1 MRMVI
6 LTALVLGLFEIGI
19 GLLSY
24 RDDLTFARAERVAPQ
39 GSAAPRRTRDEDLWR
54 AHLDVVE
61 KELARGHIDVAV
73 RVWHD
78 AQGAALASR
87 TWESMV
93 ALGDSWMAIGRA
105 AGTPRGSRERA
116 REAYTTA
123 LIWARRSRSV
133 DGVLGSAEGFRRL
146 DEHVFAEQSL
156 RIAEQ
161 VADGDGSALQRVRE
175 VRQRWAAPQ
184 TITEF

>member
-1 MRMVI
+1 MRLVI

-24 RDDLTFARAERVAPQ
+24 RDDMTFARERAAPQ
-39 GSAAPRRTRDEDLWR
+39 GSAAPGRARDADLWR

-78 AQGAALASR
+78 AQGAAVASR
-87 TWESMV
+87 TWDSMI

-116 REAYTTA
+116 RDAYTAA
-123 LIWARRSRSV
+123 LIRARSSRSV
-133 DGVLGSAEGFRRL
+133 DGVLSSAEGFRRL

-156 RIAEQ
+156 RIAEHM
-161 VADGDGSALQRVRE
+161 VDGDDSALRRVRE
-175 VRQRWAAPQ
+175 IRQRWAAAE

>member
-24 RDDLTFARAERVAPQ
+24 RDDASLARAERSAQ
-39 GSAAPRRTRDEDLWR
+39 TGGSAMGRARDDNLWR
-54 AHLDVVE
+54 AHLDVVDR
-61 KELARGHIDVAV
+61 ELARGHIDVAV
-73 RVWHD
+73 RIWHD

-87 TWESMV
+87 TWESMI

-133 DGVLGSAEGFRRL
+133 EGVLGS
-146 DEHVFAEQSL
+146 
-156 RIAEQ
+156 
-161 VADGDGSALQRVRE
+161 
-175 VRQRWAAPQ
+175 
-184 TITEF
+184 

>member
-24 RDDLTFARAERVAPQ
+24 RDDLTFARERASPQ
-39 GSAAPRRTRDEDLWR
+39 GSAAPGRARDDDLWR

-78 AQGAALASR
+78 AQGAAVVSR
-87 TWESMV
+87 SWESMI

-156 RIAEQ
+156 RIAERM
-161 VADGDGSALQRVRE
+161 VDGEGFATRRVLE
-175 VRQRWAAPQ
+175 VRQRWAAAE